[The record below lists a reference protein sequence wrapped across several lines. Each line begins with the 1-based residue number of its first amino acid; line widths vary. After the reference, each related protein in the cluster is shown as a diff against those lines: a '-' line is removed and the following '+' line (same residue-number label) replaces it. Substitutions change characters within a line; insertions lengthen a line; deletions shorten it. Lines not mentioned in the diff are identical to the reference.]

1 MTRQEIFAA
10 LSEVFADVF
19 DREDIEL
26 TETTTAKDVEG
37 WDSLTHI
44 ALLAAV
50 EDEFSI
56 RFDMKEVQGLKDVG
70 AMADAIAR
78 LL

>member
-19 DREDIEL
+19 DRDDIAL

-70 AMADAIAR
+70 AMADAIAK

>member
-1 MTRQEIFAA
+1 MTRPEIFET

-19 DREDIEL
+19 DRDDIEL

-70 AMADAIAR
+70 AMADAITK

>member
-19 DREDIEL
+19 DRDDIEL

-70 AMADAIAR
+70 AMADAIAK

>member
-19 DREDIEL
+19 DRDDIEL
-26 TETTTAKDVEG
+26 TETTTAKDVAG

-70 AMADAIAR
+70 AMADAIAK

>member
-1 MTRQEIFAA
+1 MTRPEIFET

-19 DREDIEL
+19 DRDDIEL

-70 AMADAIAR
+70 AMADAIAK

>member
-1 MTRQEIFAA
+1 MSRTEIFEK
-10 LSEVFADVF
+10 LTEIFEDVF
-19 DREDIEL
+19 DREGIEL
-26 TETTTAKDVEG
+26 GETTTAKDVEG

-56 RFDMKEVQGLKDVG
+56 KFDMKEVQGLKDVG
-70 AMADAIAR
+70 AMVSAIEAA
-78 LL
+78 L

>member
-1 MTRQEIFAA
+1 MSRQEIFET

-19 DREDIEL
+19 DRDDIEL

-70 AMADAIAR
+70 AMADAIAK

>member
-1 MTRQEIFAA
+1 MSRQEIFAT
-10 LSEVFADVF
+10 LQEVFADVF

-26 TETTTAKDVEG
+26 TETTTAKDIDG

-44 ALLAAV
+44 ALLASV
-50 EDEFSI
+50 EDEFGI
-56 RFDMKEVQGLKDVG
+56 KFDMKEVQGLKDVG
-70 AMADAIAR
+70 AMADAIAK

>member
-19 DREDIEL
+19 DRDGIEL

-70 AMADAIAR
+70 AMADAIAK

>member
-1 MTRQEIFAA
+1 MTRQEIFSA

-19 DREDIEL
+19 DRDDIEL

-70 AMADAIAR
+70 AMADAIAK

>member
-70 AMADAIAR
+70 AMADAIAK